1 MSCPNTVTVSRGNTF
16 ACTFTWT
23 PGASCPANLLTTTI
37 TSTFEDKQFNQYAMT
52 ITKAGDGL
60 SFTVAYTG
68 STADWAIGL
77 GRWDIKFVFPGSTVS
92 RSEIFRVS
100 VIESVTV

>member
-23 PGASCPANLLTTTI
+23 PGASGPANLLTTTI

-68 STADWAIGL
+68 STADWAIGV
-77 GRWDIKFVFPGSTVS
+77 GRWDIKFAFSSSSIS
-92 RSEIFRVS
+92 RSEIFRVN
-100 VIESVTV
+100 VIDSVTV

>member
-1 MSCPNTVTVSRGNTF
+1 
-16 ACTFTWT
+16 
-23 PGASCPANLLTTTI
+23 
-37 TSTFEDKQFNQYAMT
+37 MT